1 MRGLGCA
8 CGAATSELK
17 FLAMKLSIVGIP
29 ACTKLV
35 GGYVQHAAP
44 SRYGA
49 SLIAAANA
57 IPVLLPPEGEQMLKL
72 LDRLDGI
79 LFSGSQSNVAPMR
92 YGADFDATPDFHDP
106 ERDATTLPL
115 IRAALELGLPILC
128 ICRGMQELN
137 VALGGTL
144 LQEVHKVPGRM
155 DHRAGE
161 GEQRFAV
168 KHEVVLSGEMARISA
183 ASSIQVNSLHG
194 QGIDQ
199 LAPGLAVEA
208 VAPDGTIEAVRVEAA
223 KSFAMA
229 VQWHPEWEVTHF
241 PDRKALFEAFG
252 EACAAYRRA
261 A

>member
-1 MRGLGCA
+1 MA
-8 CGAATSELK
+8 K
-17 FLAMKLSIVGIP
+17 SIVGIP
-29 ACTKLV
+29 ACTKLIS
-35 GGYVQHAAP
+35 GYIQHATPA
-44 SRYGA
+44 RYGA
-49 SLIAAANA
+49 ALIAAAGA
-57 IPVLLPPEGEQMLKL
+57 LPVLIPPEGEQMSAL

-79 LFSGSQSNVAPMR
+79 MFNGSPSNVAPMR

-115 IRAALELGLPILC
+115 IQAALERGMPLFF

-144 LQEVHKVPGRM
+144 FQEVHNVPGRM

-161 GEQRFAV
+161 GEQRFAIR
-168 KHEVVLSGEMARISA
+168 HEVTLTGQLARICGA
-183 ASSIQVNSLHG
+183 ETIQVNSLHG
-194 QGIDQ
+194 QAIDQ

-208 VAPDGTIEAVRVEAA
+208 WAPDGTIEAVRVEAA
-223 KSFAMA
+223 KNFAIA

-241 PDRKALFEAFG
+241 ADRKRLFEAFG
-252 EACAAYRRA
+252 AACAAYRGGVKRA